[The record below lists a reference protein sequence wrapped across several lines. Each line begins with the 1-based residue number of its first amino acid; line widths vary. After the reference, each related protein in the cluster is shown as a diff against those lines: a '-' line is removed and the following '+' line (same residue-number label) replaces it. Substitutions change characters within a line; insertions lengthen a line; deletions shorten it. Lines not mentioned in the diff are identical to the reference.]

1 MPARV
6 FISCGQATTE
16 ERGVASEI
24 RQWLRSKGFDPYV
37 AIQTQ
42 SIQDVNS
49 AIIKELKRADYYI
62 FVDFRREKL
71 VLDGS
76 EAWRG
81 SLFTN
86 QELAIAYILGFEKV
100 IFFQQEGVLLEGL
113 LKYMGSNATLF
124 TTTDELLKSLK
135 EAIGDKQWNDS
146 YTRHLVA
153 ARPRWSNG
161 LIGFGQLSGKFLYI
175 DVENRREDLAAFDTV
190 ARLAFITTPEGTRYP
205 SPNRSHLKTTGQP
218 GFVQIIWPRSHGA
231 FDVLVID
238 ATNPCHVFLN
248 NALDVA
254 PLSPVITSS
263 GLYKLEYEVLA
274 RDFPVLNFVL
284 ALNVTGNCETTEVQ
298 LIHE

>member
-6 FISCGQATTE
+6 FISCGQATPE
-16 ERGVASEI
+16 ERGAASEI
-24 RQWLRSKGFDPYV
+24 RRLLRSKGFDPYV

-49 AIIKELKRADYYI
+49 GIIKELKRADYYV

-86 QELAIAYILGFEKV
+86 QELAIVYILGFEKV

-113 LKYMGSNATLF
+113 MKYMGSNATRF
-124 TTTDELLKSLK
+124 ATTDELLKSLA
-135 EAIGDKQWNDS
+135 ESIGDKDWNDS
-146 YTRHLVA
+146 YTRHLIA

-161 LIGFGQLSGKFLYI
+161 LIRFGQLTGRFLYI
-175 DVENRREDLAAFDTV
+175 DVENRRDDLAGFDTV
-190 ARLAFITTPEGTRYP
+190 ARLAFITGPKGTRDP

-238 ATNPCHVFLN
+238 ATNPCQVFLN
-248 NALDVA
+248 NALDVT
-254 PLSPVITSS
+254 PLMPVITSS

-274 RDFPVLNFVL
+274 RDFPVLNFAL
-284 ALNVTGNCETTEVQ
+284 TLNVTGKCETTEAH
-298 LIHE
+298 LIYD